1 MDEML
6 KKLNDKIGAEI
17 QNINKE
23 VEKLHEFQNRLE
35 KFKVQQESTDKNMDQ
50 ILKMQANIS

>member
-6 KKLNDKIGAEI
+6 KQLNDKMGVDI